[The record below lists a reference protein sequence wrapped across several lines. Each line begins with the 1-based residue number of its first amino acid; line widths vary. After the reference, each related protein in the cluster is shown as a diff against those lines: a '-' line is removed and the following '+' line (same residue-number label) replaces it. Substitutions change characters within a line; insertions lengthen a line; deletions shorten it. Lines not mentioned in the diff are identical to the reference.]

1 LSWAGFKDVYR
12 NRDDLDALGLPVFL
26 GPTAGIFSV
35 TATFFPLLFDFSNV
49 DAHLLH
55 EVAHHLL
62 ESTTATF
69 AASAST
75 ATTMTTETEWH
86 LLLANWLSMLFTGI
100 FWQDGD
106 HNIRHAGWVSDLE
119 EGMLVSETF
128 FTVCA
133 VVKVLADST
142 LVTDSHDGIY
152 SAAITLDLVVHNG
165 LRA

>member
-1 LSWAGFKDVYR
+1 
-12 NRDDLDALGLPVFL
+12 
-26 GPTAGIFSV
+26 
-35 TATFFPLLFDFSNV
+35 
-49 DAHLLH
+49 
-55 EVAHHLL
+55 
-62 ESTTATF
+62 
-69 AASAST
+69 
-75 ATTMTTETEWH
+75 
-86 LLLANWLSMLFTGI
+86 MLFTGI

-142 LVTDSHDGIY
+142 LVTDSTDGIY